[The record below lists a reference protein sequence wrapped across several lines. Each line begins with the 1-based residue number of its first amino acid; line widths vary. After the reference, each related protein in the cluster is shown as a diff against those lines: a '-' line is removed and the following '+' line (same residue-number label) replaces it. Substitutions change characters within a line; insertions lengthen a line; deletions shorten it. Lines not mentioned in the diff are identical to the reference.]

1 MQTSKNIKFNKMR
14 KNLKKLNE
22 IRKRFKG
29 TFERFGTKAGYKYPL
44 TTLLFKDIIDISTK
58 EKITEHIWF
67 NLTKG
72 FYTLDLKEGDV
83 VEFDARVKRYTKGY
97 MGYREDVY
105 KPIETDY
112 KLSHPTKIK
121 KI

>member
-1 MQTSKNIKFNKMR
+1 MR
-14 KNLKKLNE
+14 KDLKKFNE

-44 TTLLFKDIIDISTK
+44 TTLLFKYIIDSSTK
-58 EKITEHIWF
+58 EKVTEHIWF

-72 FYTLDLKEGDV
+72 FNTLDLKEGDII
-83 VEFDARVKRYTKGY
+83 EFDARVKEYTKGY

-121 KI
+121 KIH